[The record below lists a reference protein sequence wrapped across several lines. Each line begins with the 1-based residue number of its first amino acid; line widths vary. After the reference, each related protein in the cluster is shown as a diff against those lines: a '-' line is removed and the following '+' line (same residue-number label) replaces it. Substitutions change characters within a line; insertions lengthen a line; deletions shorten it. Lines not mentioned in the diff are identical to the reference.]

1 MAGRIS
7 GPPLEPSTVLRRVGA
22 ALLCL
27 SLGACATTGGLP
39 PRPTVPLPA
48 PPSTVDV
55 RLLVGSWHCQ
65 DLNPYPD
72 QPRQTVVATY
82 AADGGFVT
90 ESRTEAHGPIGAI
103 VATARGSWEI
113 RDGQLLTSDV
123 RTEARAADGD
133 QQTDILAKASAE
145 LVDALSGTNPN
156 VSEILALEPSRM
168 VARPL
173 GSDDPPVIACTR

>member
-1 MAGRIS
+1 MGGSDAGV
-7 GPPLEPSTVLRRVGA
+7 PPEFSPAVTRAGT

-27 SLGACATTGGLP
+27 SLAACAATSDLP
-39 PRPTVPLPA
+39 PRPTVALPA
-48 PPSTVDV
+48 PPAVVDA
-55 RLLVGSWHCQ
+55 RLLIGTWQCQ
-65 DLNPYPD
+65 DLNPYPE
-72 QPRQTVVATY
+72 QPRQSVMATY

-103 VATARGSWEI
+103 VATARGRWEV
-113 RDGQLLTSDV
+113 RDGRLLTSDV

-145 LVDALSGTNPN
+145 LVDALSGTAPN
-156 VSEILALEPSRM
+156 VAEILALEPSRL
-168 VARPL
+168 VARQL